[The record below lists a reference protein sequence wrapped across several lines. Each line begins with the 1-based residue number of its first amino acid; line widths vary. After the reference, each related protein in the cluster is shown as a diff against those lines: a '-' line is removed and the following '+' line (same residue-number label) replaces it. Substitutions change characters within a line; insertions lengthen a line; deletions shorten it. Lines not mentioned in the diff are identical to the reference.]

1 MDTLIG
7 LYELHPFWVW
17 AGLGALLL
25 AVEVASGSGWLL
37 WPAASAFAVG
47 IVALLV
53 PGLSLTVGLLIFAV
67 LTLVTTLTA
76 RRFLPASVMG
86 RGGDINDNVAR
97 LVGRHGQAAENFADG
112 HGRVMVD
119 GKEWAAE
126 LEGGGVLE
134 AGAQVTV
141 TAIDGVRLK
150 VQAAH

>member
-1 MDTLIG
+1 MDMLMG
-7 LYELHPFWVW
+7 LYESHPFWVW

-47 IVALLV
+47 VVALLV
-53 PGLSLTVGLLIFAV
+53 PGLSLTAGLLMFAI
-67 LTLVTTLTA
+67 LTLTSTLLA
-76 RRFLPASVMG
+76 RRYLPASVMG

-97 LVGRHGQAAENFADG
+97 LVGHHGQASENFADG
-112 HGRVMVD
+112 QGRVMVD

-126 LEGGGVLE
+126 LVDGGVLE
-134 AGAQVTV
+134 AGARVTV

-150 VQAAH
+150 VQAAR